1 MKTKKTTKK
10 RTTKR
15 ATTSAAPRRRGVRIL
30 FATDGS
36 PGAAAAL
43 ELLAT
48 LPLRPVDDVTVV
60 MYPAYFLVGRPDGTG
75 LIGRLMEGR
84 RKAARSTV
92 DAAVQR
98 LSGRGVRARGVV
110 AQGLEAV
117 DGILRVVTERSPD
130 LIVMGSRGLGPVGS
144 TVVGSTA
151 RTLALLS
158 PVPVLIVRDRRTAP
172 RRVLI
177 AVDGSPASRAALAA
191 FTRIPLPDDV
201 EVELLHVLPQ
211 HDWSGLPVRDDELA
225 ELREEQ
231 ERSESEAADRLL
243 QASAEALG
251 AGFAVRQ
258 AKERGGVADTIW
270 AHADALDADLVV
282 LGSRGLGGPRRPF
295 WGSTAERLIVT
306 AGCSVLLAPVP
317 TRK

>member
-1 MKTKKTTKK
+1 MKAKKTTKK
-10 RTTKR
+10 TTTKR
-15 ATTSAAPRRRGVRIL
+15 ATTSVASRGRGVRIL

-43 ELLAT
+43 DLLAT
-48 LPLRPVDDVTVV
+48 LRLRAADEVTVV
-60 MYPAYFLVGRPDGTG
+60 MYPAYFLAARPDGTG

-84 RKAARSTV
+84 RKAAQSTV
-92 DAAVQR
+92 DAAVRR
-98 LSGRGVRARGVV
+98 LSGLKVRVRGVV
-110 AQGLEAV
+110 AQGLEAA

-144 TVVGSTA
+144 TVIGSTA

-191 FTRIPLPDDV
+191 FTRIPLPSGV
-201 EVELLHVLPQ
+201 EVELLHVLPA
-211 HDWSGLPVRDDELA
+211 HDWSGLPVRGEELA

-231 ERSESEAADRLL
+231 ERAESEAADRLL
-243 QASAEALG
+243 QASADALG
-251 AGFAVRQ
+251 AGVAVRK
-258 AKERGGVADTIW
+258 AKERGAVPDTIR
-270 AHADALDADLVV
+270 AHADAMDADLVV
-282 LGSRGLGGPRRPF
+282 LGSRGLSGPRRPF

-306 AGCSVLLAPVP
+306 ADCSVLLAPVP
-317 TRK
+317 TGT